1 MKESEFIKLNFKFK
15 ISNFYANVKVK
26 ITSPRTAVRQLANT
40 LTVREFS
47 KWDSTYLDV
56 ISNSY
61 WKCSFEYFCNF
72 CVLFYQVYCLTFI
85 FVNLI

>member
-47 KWDSTYLDV
+47 KWIVHIWMLLA
-56 ISNSY
+56 IFIGN
-61 WKCSFEYFCNF
+61 
-72 CVLFYQVYCLTFI
+72 VLLNI
-85 FVNLI
+85 FVIFVFYFIRFIV